1 MAFVGFLLISMLLSS
16 TYSENSKM
24 RVCFLVI
31 GRGNKA
37 TVLSDYRVT

>member
-1 MAFVGFLLISMLLSS
+1 MSMLLSS
-16 TYSENSKM
+16 TYSEKSKT

-37 TVLSDYRVT
+37 IVQSRYRVTEGGVT